1 MIMRFN
7 RVAADRGS
15 AAFHHRPDASGSGGG
30 SGRPMGGGLSPSS
43 HPINH
48 EGGEQGTNAGMMR
61 RMPWWAWLWPLLAWA
76 VLSATFVSGV
86 RGAAVVAVEAV
97 VLVATVFAAVWHAEV
112 VAHRVGEPFGTLVL
126 ALAVTVIEVAL
137 IVSVM
142 LAGKAGS
149 QALARD
155 TAFATIMIILN
166 GVVGLSLLLGG
177 VLHRE
182 QEFQAKGASAA
193 LAVLTA
199 LVTLA
204 LVLPNYTTTTPGP
217 VYSPSQLVFAGT
229 ASLVLYG
236 VFIFV
241 QTVRHRDYF
250 LPDPETGLAADEEA
264 HAQPPSSTA
273 ALVSLALLFI
283 SLVAVVGVAKALTPA
298 VDQGIA
304 ALWAPKAV
312 VGIVIAAV
320 VLMPEGLAALRAACI
335 NRLQTAANL
344 ALGSA
349 LATIGLTIPA
359 VAAVSI
365 VLGTPLTLGLGSKEE
380 VLLALT
386 LLLAVMTLAAG
397 RTTVLQGAVHLV
409 VLAAFLFFA
418 IVP

>member
-1 MIMRFN
+1 MKQLNLAFIGLL
-7 RVAADRGS
+7 ASS
-15 AAFHHRPDASGSGGG
+15 AAPSDAFAQRPPGL
-30 SGRPMGGGLSPSS
+30 PMGGGLPAPPR
-43 HPINH
+43 PITH
-48 EGGEQGTNAGMMR
+48 VDREGRSCAGMMG
-61 RMPWWAWLWPLLAWA
+61 RMPWWAWVWPLLAWG
-76 VLSATFVSGV
+76 VLVATFVGGAGGAVGV
-86 RGAAVVAVEAV
+86 AAEAV

-149 QALARD
+149 EALARD
-155 TAFATIMIILN
+155 AAFATVMIILN
-166 GVVGLSLLLGG
+166 GIVGLSLLLGG

-182 QEFQAKGASAA
+182 QEFQVKGASAA
-193 LAVLTA
+193 LAVLAA
-199 LVTLA
+199 LVTLS
-204 LVLPNYTTTTPGP
+204 LVLPNFTTTAAGP
-217 VYSPSQLVFAGT
+217 AYSPSQLAFAGT
-229 ASLVLYG
+229 VSLVLYG

-250 LPDPETGLAADEEA
+250 LLDPETGLAMDEEA
-264 HAQPPSSTA
+264 HAPPPSGA
-273 ALVSLALLFI
+273 VALASLVLLLI
-283 SLVAVVGVAKALTPA
+283 SLVAVVGLAKALTPA
-298 VDQGIA
+298 VDEGIA
-304 ALWAPKAV
+304 ALGAPKAV

-320 VLMPEGLAALRAACI
+320 VLMPEGLAALRAACA
-335 NRLQTAANL
+335 NRLQTAGNL

-365 VLGTPLTLGLGSKEE
+365 VLGTPLTLGVGSKEE

-386 LLLAVMTLAAG
+386 LLVSVMTLSTG

-409 VLAAFLFFA
+409 ILAAFLFLA